1 MVGTAA
7 LAALEQGEEIRAQPK
22 EGAVSAPADDVQP
35 HQRLVPLDRATHVA
49 HPEGDV
55 IDVDPMQDGI
65 RPGILAVRLGHLILP
80 AHCLGKVVLSAVRI
94 EAGPNVGGPLERFV
108 AMLLENCAHACFVEA
123 VNAGREV
130 VQAGFVALE
139 QCEIVAL

>member
-1 MVGTAA
+1 M
-7 LAALEQGEEIRAQPK
+7 
-22 EGAVSAPADDVQP
+22 
-35 HQRLVPLDRATHVA
+35 
-49 HPEGDV
+49 

-80 AHCLGKVVLSAVRI
+80 PHCLGKVVLSAVRI
-94 EAGPNVGGPLERFV
+94 EAGPNVGRPLERFV

-139 QCEIVAL
+139 QREIVALEPAHLPAAAHVLDDASAKHSAIEVRCALHIRHCQ